1 MMSTGTC
8 ELKLYA
14 RNNIFRKKN
23 YKYEILNHLYFGPG
37 FVFWRAALGHFRFP
51 APHHKKASYGPDI
64 SRDCQ
69 QISLLISADTERKL
83 NVLRTFNLGP
93 VSTGNIQ
100 RSFKGINQQLLF
112 PLKIP
117 CFSYDFR
124 KIPRNAEAI
133 LVMNTLDRK
142 NVCSKSA
149 IETPEQTVKQQE

>member
-1 MMSTGTC
+1 MSTGTC

-93 VSTGNIQ
+93 VSTGNI
-100 RSFKGINQQLLF
+100 
-112 PLKIP
+112 
-117 CFSYDFR
+117 
-124 KIPRNAEAI
+124 
-133 LVMNTLDRK
+133 
-142 NVCSKSA
+142 
-149 IETPEQTVKQQE
+149 